1 MTRPCLTQEV
11 ADEFA
16 IGSLAPAAESELA
29 GHLRE
34 CEPCLELVRAAQRV
48 AATLALSVPP
58 AKPPSGLRRR
68 TFVAAG
74 VARPGLAGRLLR
86 YGSAAAGVAAA
97 LIAVGA
103 FTGMVAVRG
112 QVRDLRQ
119 QNTDLGTQVEDL
131 LSQKIEILALTR
143 RLSDE
148 ERTSS
153 ELQEAARGDRDLLL
167 AMLSPEADVAEVF
180 SVEPGAS
187 SIGRLVWDRD
197 QKKVWFVASQLRAL
211 SSGETYQIWAS
222 AGGKYHSLGTFN
234 AEPTGFARY
243 ETVVPQGLET
253 YESAVV
259 TIERAGG
266 APERTGSSVF
276 VADLSRLRH

>member
-1 MTRPCLTQEV
+1 MNRPCLTQEI

-16 IGSLAPAAESELA
+16 IGSLPVMVEAELA
-29 GHLRE
+29 EHLRE
-34 CEPCLELVRAAQRV
+34 CESCLEMTRAAQRL
-48 AATLALSVPP
+48 AAALALTAPLARS
-58 AKPPSGLRRR
+58 PSGLRRR

-74 VARPGLAGRLLR
+74 VARTRLAGRLLR

-97 LIAVGA
+97 LLAVGA
-103 FTGMVAVRG
+103 FTGMVAVRN
-112 QVRDLRQ
+112 QVQDLRQ
-119 QNTDLGTQVEDL
+119 ENSNLGTQVEDL

-148 ERTSS
+148 ERTSD
-153 ELQEAARGDRDLLL
+153 ELQQAARGDRDLLL

-197 QKKVWFVASQLRAL
+197 QKKVWFVANRLRSLPA
-211 SSGETYQIWAS
+211 GETYQVWAS

-234 AEPTGFARY
+234 AEPSGFARY
-243 ETVVPQGLET
+243 ETIVPQGLEN

-276 VADLSRLRH
+276 VADLSRLRR

>member
-1 MTRPCLTQEV
+1 MSRQCLTQES

-16 IGSLAPAAESELA
+16 IGSLSPAAEAELA
-29 GHLRE
+29 DHLRV
-34 CEPCLELVRAAQRV
+34 CEPCLEMVRAARRL
-48 AATLALSVPP
+48 AAALALTAPL
-58 AKPPSGLRRR
+58 AKTPSGLRQR
-68 TFVAAG
+68 TLIAAG
-74 VARPGLAGRLLR
+74 ATRPSLVGRLLR
-86 YGSAAAGVAAA
+86 YASAAAGVAAA

-103 FTGMVAVRG
+103 FAGMVTVRS
-112 QVRDLRQ
+112 QVQELRQ
-119 QNTDLGTQVEDL
+119 ENTDLTTQVEDA

-148 ERTSS
+148 ERTSA
-153 ELQEAARGDRDLLL
+153 ELQQAARGDRDLLL

-197 QKKVWFVASQLRAL
+197 QKKVWFVASHLRPL

-234 AEPTGFARY
+234 AEPTGFARH
-243 ETVVPQGLET
+243 ETIVPQGLET

>member
-1 MTRPCLTQEV
+1 MSRLCLTQEN

-16 IGSLAPAAESELA
+16 IGSLPPATEAELA
-29 GHLRE
+29 EHLRE
-34 CEPCLELVRAAQRV
+34 CEPCLEMVRASQRL
-48 AATLALSVPP
+48 AASLALAAPL
-58 AKPPSGLRRR
+58 AKPQPGLRRR

-74 VARPGLAGRLLR
+74 VARPGLAGRLIR

-97 LIAVGA
+97 LIAIGA
-103 FTGMVAVRG
+103 FTGMVTLRG

-119 QNTDLGTQVEDL
+119 QNTDLGTQVDDL

-143 RLSDE
+143 RLTDE
-148 ERTSS
+148 ERTST
-153 ELQEAARGDRDLLL
+153 ELQQAARGDRDLLL
-167 AMLSPEADVAEVF
+167 AMLSPGADVAEVF
-180 SVEPGAS
+180 SVEPNGS

-197 QKKVWFVASQLRAL
+197 QKKVWFVASHLRSL

-234 AEPTGFARY
+234 AEPSGFARY
-243 ETVVPQGLET
+243 ETIVPQGLES